1 MSTSVDATN
10 AGNTSGL
17 SDADRLGGALERFEG
32 VIGLTPEQQAF
43 METGAAPRVSASFGR
58 LHRATNIL
66 LAQVRSHHHFLVN
79 GGIHP
84 GTNPGQLAAEMEGQT
99 REWERMRDEVAEA
112 MNNPERPSVIVINPS
127 ETLDPRNIS
136 RRIGNQTF

>member
-1 MSTSVDATN
+1 MSASVDATN
-10 AGNTSGL
+10 AGNTSEL
-17 SDADRLGGALERFEG
+17 SDADRLGGALERFQR

-43 METGAAPRVSASFGR
+43 MESGAEPRLSISFGR

-66 LAQVRSHHHFLVN
+66 LVQVRSHHHFLVN

-99 REWERMRDEVAEA
+99 REWERMREEVEAA
-112 MNNPERPSVIVINPS
+112 MNNPQQPSVIVINPS
-127 ETLDPRNIS
+127 ETFDPRNIS